1 MKGISLPSSLTNI
14 GDSAFKNYSDE
25 VHRVYVRAKTP
36 LTIPDVFFGHSQ
48 VDYLYVPKGSKAA
61 YMAADH
67 WNHFNVIEMTGV
79 EGDLNFDGKV
89 TVADV
94 MMMVDIILGQE
105 SEFKPLFLC
114 DIDGNNIVTVSDVMK
129 MVDMVLMK

>member
-1 MKGISLPSSLTNI
+1 
-14 GDSAFKNYSDE
+14 
-25 VHRVYVRAKTP
+25 
-36 LTIPDVFFGHSQ
+36 
-48 VDYLYVPKGSKAA
+48 
-61 YMAADH
+61 
-67 WNHFNVIEMTGV
+67 
-79 EGDLNFDGKV
+79 
-89 TVADV
+89 